1 MRQESMKKAFSN
13 RRMEWPRA
21 RAASLALSGV
31 VPVGLA
37 LLGLALLGA
46 MPLRAQ
52 ISLATVVDLAQQN
65 SSSVKLAEADTRK
78 ARAILTEMNDVY
90 IPNLDIGSSIG
101 PPTIGFPAGQPSIAN
116 ATMSSLVFSFSQG
129 FYIKAAR
136 AAYKAAS
143 LALKDA
149 REQTALDAS
158 TTYIELDTVERER
171 DEASQQQTDANRLEE
186 IEQARA
192 EAGVDSHSDLLQ
204 SRLTLAELH
213 LKQLHLASRAAVL
226 RAELAS
232 MTGLPVASIHPLH
245 SSIPAIPAVTGQATE
260 TPGLAA
266 ANASA
271 QSRLMQAKGD
281 AQVNH
286 RPLITF
292 GAQYN
297 RDSNSLN
304 NYSTYYQHFK
314 ADNFSIGVTIQIPIF
329 DLIHR
334 DKARESAADALRTR
348 VEAEQASRQNDLQIA
363 TLDASL
369 GELSALTDIAQL
381 KQEIAHEQLKEVQS
395 ELQYGNGSSA
405 DPGASPQVTPKALQL
420 ALIDEQSKA
429 MDAAESEFDLSK
441 ARLSLLRALGH
452 MEDWLKTLGPAT
464 LVGQPTG
471 QPTATAIPSPAP

>member
-46 MPLRAQ
+46 VPLRAQ

>member
-420 ALIDEQSKA
+420 ALIDERAKA
-429 MDAAESEFDLSK
+429 MDAAESEFDLCK

-452 MEDWLKTLGPAT
+452 MEDWLKTLGPAM